1 MKLLYNLS
9 KEGINNDRIKAKL
22 DSLSSIVEKNDY
34 CSELIEKKILLLRLC
49 NQCKQLNLKFGYDL
63 NVTLKNLDT
72 INKNT
77 LKSKIASNLANEK
90 KNKTLPKIK
99 AAPKQS
105 NKKSAR
111 ILSVKS
117 NMKSTKKKRQK
128 NSKKGDSKKSKRKT
142 KWITIISTPVL
153 AP

>member
-22 DSLSSIVEKNDY
+22 DSLSSIAEKNDY
-34 CSELIEKKILLLRLC
+34 CSELIEKKILLLRLY

-99 AAPKQS
+99 ATPKKPRKES
-105 NKKSAR
+105 THIKTINPKTKPIKKRRHKTSKKS
-111 ILSVKS
+111 
-117 NMKSTKKKRQK
+117 
-128 NSKKGDSKKSKRKT
+128 NSKKFKRK
-142 KWITIISTPVL
+142 KRWITIISTPMYS
-153 AP
+153 